1 MSHRRWC
8 LCSGGS
14 CSTGQPGLGQMAS
27 EWDRKNPNCQ
37 AVTAGCLSL
46 KHKRENSFSAVED
59 LVVLFVE
66 LEVLISVP
74 CTNSDGD

>member
-1 MSHRRWC
+1 
-8 LCSGGS
+8 
-14 CSTGQPGLGQMAS
+14 MAS